1 MRKLQLLASA
11 FALAAVAPQAAIAAG
26 PVLDPSVQKFVDRL
40 AGGKPIYDVSPADAR
55 KVLVG
60 LQSVPEVMPAV
71 QTEDRV
77 LLLGPKGSTKI
88 RVIRPKGVTGTLPVI
103 VYFHGAGWVM
113 VDTQT
118 HDRLVRELSAVRG
131 DGDGS
136 ALRTWLVS
144 MAAAAF
150 VCAIAADAMG
160 DAAAYMAESSE
171 IRPRL
176 AFTKRICSAVGPGMM
191 LRMSFLG
198 LATHRSML
206 PRPSRSLGRNPPA
219 R

>member
-26 PVLDPSVQKFVDRL
+26 PVLDPSVQKFVDGL

-77 LLLGPKGSTKI
+77 LPLGPKGSTKI
-88 RVIRPKGVTGTLPVI
+88 RVIRPKGVTGTLPVN

-113 VDTQT
+113 GDTQT

-136 ALRTWLVS
+136 ALGNWLVS

-160 DAAAYMAESSE
+160 G
-171 IRPRL
+171 
-176 AFTKRICSAVGPGMM
+176 CSCIHGGK
-191 LRMSFLG
+191 
-198 LATHRSML
+198 
-206 PRPSRSLGRNPPA
+206 
-219 R
+219 